1 MVVGANN
8 AGKIAS
14 NAAQTAATG
23 RSWFGPKVKRAELV
37 SMTSQ
42 MAIMLRSGVDM
53 ASALESLVRQC
64 TSPALRPILEE
75 VHESVLGGKSVS
87 ESMSRYDQIFDATYV
102 ASIAAG
108 EASGR
113 LPEVLAQ
120 LAELLRNDMRI
131 RNSVRAMLAY
141 PVLLTA
147 ISGVVVLALVLFVL
161 PRFAEIFADF
171 DAPLPVVTQLLIST
185 SSELRTRFWLWGPL
199 IFGGLG
205 GAYAFKQSASG
216 RVMCDRFLLNA
227 PVVGNVTQALLIGRV
242 CRLLGIMLDSG
253 VPLLDSL
260 RLARSSV
267 KNSLY
272 KELFVELE
280 NDVMNGRGLANGL
293 RDSEFIPSS
302 AGEMVATAEKTGT
315 LGLVTRMIG
324 QHYEE
329 EGEAKLREVVATL
342 EPVITVVMGLF
353 VAVIVMS
360 VMLPLFDLS
369 SIAKG

>member
-8 AGKIAS
+8 VGKIAGK
-14 NAAQTAATG
+14 AAQTAAAR

-37 SMTSQ
+37 NMTSQ
-42 MAIMLRSGVDM
+42 MAIMLRAGVDM
-53 ASALESLVRQC
+53 GSALDSLVRQC
-64 TSPALRPILEE
+64 TSPALQPILEE
-75 VHESVLGGKSVS
+75 IHESVLGGNSVS
-87 ESMSRYDQIFDATYV
+87 ESMSKYGHVFDATYV

-113 LPEVLAQ
+113 LAEVLVQ
-120 LAELLRNDMRI
+120 LADLLRNDMRL
-131 RNSVRAMLAY
+131 RNSIRTMLAY
-141 PVLLTA
+141 PILLCS
-147 ISGVVVLALVLFVL
+147 ISSIVVLALILFVL

-171 DAPLPVVTQLLIST
+171 DAPLPAITQLLIST
-185 SSELRTRFWLWGPL
+185 STELRTRFWLWGPVIL
-199 IFGGLG
+199 GCVG
-205 GAYAFKQSASG
+205 GAYAFKQSPSG
-216 RVMCDRFLLNA
+216 RVMWDRFLLSA
-227 PVVGNVTQALLIGRV
+227 PFVSKVTQTLLIGRV
-242 CRLLGIMLDSG
+242 CRLLGIMIDSG

-272 KELFVELE
+272 IELFVELE
-280 NDVMNGRGLANGL
+280 NDVMNGRGLAGGL
-293 RDSEFIPSS
+293 RDSEFIPGS
-302 AGEMVATAEKTGT
+302 AGEMVGTAEKTGT

-324 QHYEE
+324 QHFEE
-329 EGEAKLREVVATL
+329 EGEAKLREVVAVL

-369 SIAKG
+369 SVAKG